1 MTNFGKLLL
10 VLIIVVALGGT
21 VYFLNRTPAT
31 EIPVVEDNIAFE
43 GDNVTI
49 TDDSISIT
57 PDSTTDS
64 ADVLKNK
71 PIAPTTK
78 PIANVSVLG
87 NKNDLVSFSIPV
99 GSAVSGIQTAT
110 GVVSGGYFFEGN
122 IIVRILDG
130 SKVVLRS
137 TYGTATM
144 DWMNTGPVSFTTNLD
159 FTGITTGPSY
169 IEIHN
174 DNPSGLPQYDKSIL
188 IPVVI
193 Q

>member
-21 VYFLNRTPAT
+21 VYFLNRTPVT

-43 GDNVTI
+43 GDNITI

-57 PDSTTDS
+57 PDFSTDS

-99 GSAVSGIQTAT
+99 GSIVT
-110 GVVSGGYFFEGN
+110 GVVQANGSVRGGYFFEGN
-122 IIVRILDG
+122 IIVRILDS
-130 SKVVLRS
+130 SKSVLRT
-137 TYGTATM
+137 TYGTATSA
-144 DWMNTGPVSFTTNLD
+144 WMTIDPVTFNTTID
-159 FTGITTGPSY
+159 FTGLVAGPGY
-169 IEIHN
+169 IELHN
-174 DNPSGLPQYDKSIL
+174 DNASGLPENDKSIL